1 MYRLLVVEDEELE
14 RQVLRK
20 QINCSQLPIE
30 IVGEAANGREAIK
43 LFKETGPEII
53 IMDIKMPG
61 MDGLETTRIIK
72 ESDSNVEVIF
82 VTAYSRFSYSK
93 VALKLRAAD
102 YLLKPVRPSDL
113 VGSIKRV
120 IGFIE
125 DKRVKESFGSSFKV
139 AAKDDEETEQATDNL
154 LVKKI
159 KGFICE
165 NYNQRLTL
173 DMIAEFV
180 YYNPSY
186 ISSLFKKLTG
196 QGITD
201 YITEL
206 RIKQAKELLLSTNK
220 SMDEIANEV
229 GLNNNSY
236 LTAIFK
242 KRVHVSPSEYRKQFS
257 KVVQSSKMSK

>member
-93 VALKLRAAD
+93 VALKLKAFPACPP
-102 YLLKPVRPSDL
+102 Y
-113 VGSIKRV
+113 RV
-120 IGFIE
+120 SGF
-125 DKRVKESFGSSFKV
+125 
-139 AAKDDEETEQATDNL
+139 
-154 LVKKI
+154 
-159 KGFICE
+159 
-165 NYNQRLTL
+165 
-173 DMIAEFV
+173 
-180 YYNPSY
+180 
-186 ISSLFKKLTG
+186 
-196 QGITD
+196 
-201 YITEL
+201 
-206 RIKQAKELLLSTNK
+206 
-220 SMDEIANEV
+220 
-229 GLNNNSY
+229 
-236 LTAIFK
+236 
-242 KRVHVSPSEYRKQFS
+242 VSGPP
-257 KVVQSSKMSK
+257 